1 MAAKIITACRRM
13 MARHW
18 LRVGMTVSDLTTTP
32 QWLAGRD
39 PAITVET
46 FMAWWCCRNRLC
58 QVAGPEAAPHVT
70 MLWTLEHLIPA
81 PE

>member
-1 MAAKIITACRRM
+1 MAAKVITACRRM

-18 LRVGMTVSDLTTTP
+18 LRVGMNASEITEAP

-46 FMAWWCCRNRLC
+46 FMAK
-58 QVAGPEAAPHVT
+58 
-70 MLWTLEHLIPA
+70 
-81 PE
+81 